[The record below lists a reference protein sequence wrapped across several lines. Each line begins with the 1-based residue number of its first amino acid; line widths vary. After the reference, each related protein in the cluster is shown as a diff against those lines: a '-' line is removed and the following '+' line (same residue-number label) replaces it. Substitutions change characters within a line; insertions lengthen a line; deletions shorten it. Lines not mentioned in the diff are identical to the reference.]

1 MRRLILSAVLAS
13 LLAACAS
20 TPPAP
25 PPRLPAFRV
34 APADFGA
41 PLQLVQRLQVLQLS
55 ENPRAPKERQLDTL
69 LQLDAEALRL
79 AALALNQRVLTLV
92 WDGRELQV
100 QRHPML
106 PAEVDPER
114 VLRDIALVFAPL
126 VALRQGLG
134 PEWGLSESDTRREL
148 RLNGELQLVV
158 HYLQGREQVEI
169 DNRAERYRL
178 RIESRAAE
186 GAL

>member
-1 MRRLILSAVLAS
+1 MRRLILSLLVG

-41 PLQLVQRLQVLQLS
+41 PLQLVQRLQVLQLRDDQ
-55 ENPRAPKERQLDTL
+55 RAPKERQLDTL
-69 LQLDAEALRL
+69 LQLDGEALRL

-100 QRHPML
+100 QRHPLL

-126 VALRQGLG
+126 SALRQGLG
-134 PEWGLSESDTRREL
+134 PEWALSDSEGRREL
-148 RLNGELQLVV
+148 RLNGQLLLVV

-186 GAL
+186 GAV

>member
-1 MRRLILSAVLAS
+1 VRRLS
-13 LLAACAS
+13 LLLTVLLGACAS

-25 PPRLPAFRV
+25 PQRLPAFRV

-55 ENPRAPKERQLDTL
+55 EDHRAPKERQLDTL

-79 AALALNQRVLTLV
+79 AALALNQRVLTLS

-126 VALRQGLG
+126 AALRQGLG
-134 PEWGLSESDTRREL
+134 REWFLSDSEARREL
-148 RLNGELQLVV
+148 RLNGELLLVV
-158 HYLQGREQVEI
+158 QYLQGREQVEI

-186 GAL
+186 EGL